1 MIEEL
6 NAHYDKFKEVLDVLP
21 TNTKGNIEKKAAYID
36 EEYRNTNLYID
47 FVRRTIESRISKF
60 SALKENDLS
69 ERIKVE
75 IEKCNVANEWNT
87 YNTSYEKM
95 HLDCYLYQLSRYY
108 KEDLLSVNNCIRK
121 IIESFNRVGIS
132 ITKDEFD
139 FNSDAA
145 SYIEKIINNTSDE
158 ELQNYF
164 EELYWKNSD
173 IVKTIEINFKSI
185 YLKNEKKIDKYYENR
200 HQEYL
205 KNHTDE
211 ELYNARI
218 VLAKQLDDAIEKDP
232 YLNFQKFVNNEY
244 LLANYKKDEIDKKI
258 NTYFENNSYTV
269 DGLLELYDVLNEYN
283 VLIKYKYLFDDMKEK
298 LQTKDTFK
306 NSKATALKA
315 IEKDE
320 GALKKLN
327 ASHNKKSL
335 FGKGKKND
343 EKWLFKYK
351 EVLNNVIKG
360 YDEFDTAAFNDLIF
374 SVLKE
379 DSTILEVLKLI
390 TSNYLYFVSK
400 TKELDDTKTLE
411 DITESFES
419 LRDYV
424 SSKNFILL
432 NNIALLDEK
441 QMKELIVN
449 KYNLE
454 HITLTVESLLPDD
467 IDKTLENIK
476 TIINYENI
484 IASGINMDDITL
496 YLDYKKME

>member
-21 TNTKGNIEKKAAYID
+21 TNTKGNIEKKSTYID
-36 EEYRNTNLYID
+36 EEYRNNNLYID
-47 FVRRTIESRISKF
+47 FVKRTIESRLNKF
-60 SALKENDLS
+60 SLLKENDLS
-69 ERIKVE
+69 ERIKAE
-75 IEKCNVANEWNT
+75 IEKCNIANEWNT
-87 YNTSYEKM
+87 FNTSYEKM

-121 IIESFNRVGIS
+121 IIESFNRVGIN

-145 SYIEKIINNTSDE
+145 SYIDKIINNSSDE

-173 IVKTIEINFKSI
+173 IIKTIEINFKSI
-185 YLKNEKKIDKYYENR
+185 YIKNEKKIDKYYENR

-205 KNHTDE
+205 KSHTDDE
-211 ELYNARI
+211 IYNARI
-218 VLAKQLDDAIEKDP
+218 VLTKQLNDTIEKDP
-232 YLNFQKFVNNEY
+232 YLNFQKFINNEY
-244 LLANYKKDEIDKKI
+244 LLSNYKKDEIDKKI
-258 NTYFENNSYTV
+258 DTYFENNSYNV
-269 DGLLELYDVLNEYN
+269 EELLELYDVLNEYN

-298 LQTKDTFK
+298 LQTKDTLK
-306 NSKATALKA
+306 NSKVNALKA
-315 IEKDE
+315 ISKDE
-320 GALKKLN
+320 ATLKKLN

-360 YDEFDTAAFNDLIF
+360 YDEFDNASFNDLIF
-374 SVLKE
+374 TVLKE
-379 DSTILEVLKLI
+379 DSKILDVLKLI

-400 TKELDDTKTLE
+400 TKELDDTKSLE
-411 DITESFES
+411 DITKSFED

-424 SSKNFILL
+424 NSNNFILL

-454 HITLTVESLLPDD
+454 HVTLTIESLMPDD